1 MGCFAI
7 EHCIGQA
14 KYVEACTVGH
24 RRLHSLDGDLAFFG
38 HQLELFDF
46 LRGGQQVA
54 FDPGRDQFDGVLSR
68 CQARLRQALAN
79 PLRQLADVHRPDLH
93 ELGLRTLNQCLAPFG
108 FLRTAIEFGQADQQQ
123 GVFGRSGAIFHE
135 RRSAFVTG
143 FA

>member
-1 MGCFAI
+1 MGSFAV
-7 EHCIGQA
+7 EHCIGQTE
-14 KYVEACTVGH
+14 YVEARTVGH
-24 RRLHSLDGDLAFFG
+24 GRLYCLDGDLAFFG

-46 LRGGQQVA
+46 LRGRQQVA
-54 FDPGRDQFDGVLSR
+54 FDPGSDQFDSVLG
-68 CQARLRQALAN
+68 CGKPCLREALAN
-79 PLRQLADVHRPDLH
+79 PLRQLANVYRPDLH